1 MRGPD
6 VMQEGLFSFKRLE
19 EFVPPD
25 HPLRG
30 IRTILNAALARLD
43 AKFDEMYSP
52 IGRDSIAPEKLLRA
66 LTLQALYGIRS
77 ERALCEHLGY
87 NMLYRWF
94 VGLAMDSEVWDH
106 SSFTHNRDRLIRH
119 DAVKC
124 LFGEILVA
132 ADGAGLL
139 SDEHFTVDGTLI
151 RAWASHK
158 SLVPRDGS
166 DGPPKSGSKS
176 NPDVDFR
183 GTQRRN
189 DTHVS
194 TSDPDAMLATKG
206 NREGSKLSYLG
217 HVLMENRSGLAVD
230 CIVTPATGTAEREA
244 ALKML
249 AEAPQAK
256 TVGADKGYD
265 VADFVTACREQG
277 VTPHV
282 AQNLK
287 HSGGS
292 AIDGRTTRH
301 AGYALSQTI
310 RKRIENLFGDGKQ
323 HRGLIRQL
331 KVRRLPKASFVFVLS
346 MSATNLVRMAKLM
359 SVPGSPLAATG

>member
-25 HPLRG
+25 HPLRS
-30 IRTILNAALARLD
+30 IRAILNAALARLD

-87 NMLYRWF
+87 NMLFRWF
-94 VGLAMDSEVWDH
+94 VGLAIDSEVWDH
-106 SSFTHNRDRLIRH
+106 SSFTRNGPRPPRRDRFIGH

-158 SLVPRDGS
+158 SLVPRDG
-166 DGPPKSGSKS
+166 
-176 NPDVDFR
+176 
-183 GTQRRN
+183 
-189 DTHVS
+189 
-194 TSDPDAMLATKG
+194 
-206 NREGSKLSYLG
+206 
-217 HVLMENRSGLAVD
+217 
-230 CIVTPATGTAEREA
+230 
-244 ALKML
+244 
-249 AEAPQAK
+249 
-256 TVGADKGYD
+256 
-265 VADFVTACREQG
+265 VA
-277 VTPHV
+277 
-282 AQNLK
+282 
-287 HSGGS
+287 
-292 AIDGRTTRH
+292 
-301 AGYALSQTI
+301 
-310 RKRIENLFGDGKQ
+310 
-323 HRGLIRQL
+323 
-331 KVRRLPKASFVFVLS
+331 
-346 MSATNLVRMAKLM
+346 
-359 SVPGSPLAATG
+359 